1 MKHNAFSTRGT
12 ILYRVWG
19 DDSMPPSLTL
29 DEGTPVFV
37 CWSPTLRQWIMSI
50 TNIDYR
56 YDSIVGTSNFV
67 LDSTLLEVAE
77 PEPADTYYLHKIMFQ
92 KI

>member
-19 DDSMPPSLTL
+19 DDHLPPSLTL

-37 CWSPTLRQWIMSI
+37 CWSPTLKQWIMSI
-50 TNIDYR
+50 THIDYR
-56 YDSIVGTSNFV
+56 YDAIVGTSNFL

-77 PEPADTYYLHKIMFQ
+77 EVDAPSYYLHKIMFQ
-92 KI
+92 NV